1 MTASTRVMKSD
12 KSLLWIFGGIA
23 AVFLLLFVIGDL
35 PPGFLSGAPKKP
47 VPGEVYQLTADSL
60 AVARRHAPVLVAL
73 YTAKG
78 STAGARMARG
88 LNSLAE
94 SVKDRA
100 IVAVGNLDSDP
111 ELANRAAVKDLPAW
125 VIYRD
130 GEEVGRATGENA
142 DLGLPGLIAK
152 ETGSPP

>member
-1 MTASTRVMKSD
+1 MKSD
-12 KSLLWIFGGIA
+12 KTLLWMLLGLG

-35 PPGFLSGAPKKP
+35 PADSLRGGPSRP
-47 VPGEVYQLTADSL
+47 VPGKVYQLTADSL

-78 STAGARMARG
+78 DTAGARMARG
-88 LNSLAE
+88 LNSMAE
-94 SVKDRA
+94 RVKDRA
-100 IVAVGNLDSDP
+100 IVALGNIDDEP
-111 ELANRAAVKDLPAW
+111 ELATRAGVEKLPAW

-130 GEEVGRATGENA
+130 GQEVSRATGENA
-142 DLGLPGLIAK
+142 DLGVQNLLAR